1 MILGY
6 DRENFIM
13 CAGCSPDTE
22 EQAAKFESMGLV
34 QGHAYSLIG
43 AYEGNGVQL
52 VQVRNPWGQHEWT
65 GDWSDN
71 SPLWTE
77 ELR

>member
-1 MILGY
+1 
-6 DRENFIM
+6 
-13 CAGCSPDTE
+13 
-22 EQAAKFESMGLV
+22 MGLV